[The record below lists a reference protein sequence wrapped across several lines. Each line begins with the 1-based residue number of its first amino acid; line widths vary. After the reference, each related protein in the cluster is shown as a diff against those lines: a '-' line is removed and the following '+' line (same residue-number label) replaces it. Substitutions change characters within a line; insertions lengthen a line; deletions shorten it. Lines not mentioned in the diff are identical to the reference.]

1 MARPGAY
8 DPLVLPRVR
17 RSLLLL
23 SVLVPLTGCAYS
35 VQGEPV
41 AAPLPPLA
49 VATPRKTAGVDPC
62 ALVTEKDLKPLGTLK
77 FKPVP
82 RTEIANSCLFTLNE
96 GPYVMVAVPYR
107 SFDESKKSQKEGR
120 EVETSKHATWLNC
133 TQPSADKDV
142 VCTATI
148 AVTRDESLLVAVG
161 MNGEATESE
170 VTRALEPLR
179 QEALKRMPPA

>member
-1 MARPGAY
+1 
-8 DPLVLPRVR
+8 VLRRVR

-23 SVLVPLTGCAYS
+23 LVLLPLTGCAYS
-35 VQGEPV
+35 IQGEPI

-49 VATPRKTAGVDPC
+49 IATPRKTAGVDPC

-82 RTEIANSCLFTLNE
+82 RTELANSCLFTLNE
-96 GPYVMVAVPYR
+96 GPYVLVAVPYR
-107 SFDESKKSQKEGR
+107 SFDESKKSQETGR

-133 TQPSADKDV
+133 TKPADKDT

-148 AVTRDESLLVAVG
+148 AVTRNESLMVAIG
-161 MNGEATESE
+161 MSGDATEDKAAK
-170 VTRALEPLR
+170 ALEPLR
-179 QEALKRMPPA
+179 VEALKRMPPA